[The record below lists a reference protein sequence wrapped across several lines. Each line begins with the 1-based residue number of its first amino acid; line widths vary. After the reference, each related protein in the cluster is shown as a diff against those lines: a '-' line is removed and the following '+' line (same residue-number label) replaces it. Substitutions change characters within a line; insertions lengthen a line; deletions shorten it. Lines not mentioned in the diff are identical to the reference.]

1 MAFIDDLKAAQEE
14 AMAAVAAEREEVN
27 GKVTELQ
34 TQLTEAERLVS
45 EGGTQE
51 QQLAAL
57 AAAQNLVTEIQGIYT
72 APVVEP
78 VPEPPVEPSGRVR
91 R

>member
-1 MAFIDDLKAAQEE
+1 MPFIDDLKAAQEE

-78 VPEPPVEPSGRVR
+78 PVEPSGRVR

>member
-1 MAFIDDLKAAQEE
+1 MAFIDDLKAEQEK
-14 AMAAVAAEREEVN
+14 ASAAIVAEREEVN
-27 GKVTELQ
+27 GKVTDLQ
-34 TQLTEAERLVS
+34 TQLTEAERLVT

-72 APVVEP
+72 APVVD
-78 VPEPPVEPSGRVR
+78 PPVEPTGNLR
-91 R
+91 RR

>member
-1 MAFIDDLKAAQEE
+1 MPFIDDLKAAQEE

-34 TQLTEAERLVS
+34 TQLTEAERLVA

-78 VPEPPVEPSGRVR
+78 PVDPSGNR
-91 R
+91 RR

>member
-14 AMAAVAAEREEVN
+14 ALAAVAAEREEVN

-51 QQLAAL
+51 QQ
-57 AAAQNLVTEIQGIYT
+57 
-72 APVVEP
+72 
-78 VPEPPVEPSGRVR
+78 
-91 R
+91 

>member
-1 MAFIDDLKAAQEE
+1 MAFIDDLKAAQDQ
-14 AMAAVAAEREEVN
+14 ALAAIAAEREEVN
-27 GKVTELQ
+27 GKVTDLQ
-34 TQLTEAERLVS
+34 TKLTEAERLVT

-78 VPEPPVEPSGRVR
+78 PVEPEGRIR

>member
-1 MAFIDDLKAAQEE
+1 MAFIDDLKTAQEE
-14 AMAAVAAEREEVN
+14 ALAAVAAEREEVN

-34 TQLTEAERLVS
+34 TQLTEAERLVA

-78 VPEPPVEPSGRVR
+78 PVDPSGNR
-91 R
+91 RR

>member
-1 MAFIDDLKAAQEE
+1 MPFIDDLKAAQEE

-78 VPEPPVEPSGRVR
+78 PVDPSGNR
-91 R
+91 RR

>member
-78 VPEPPVEPSGRVR
+78 PVDPSGNR
-91 R
+91 RR

>member
-1 MAFIDDLKAAQEE
+1 MAFIDDLKTAQEQ
-14 AMAAVAAEREEVN
+14 ALAAITAEREEVN
-27 GKVTELQ
+27 GKVTDLQ
-34 TQLTEAERLVS
+34 TQLTEAQRLVT

-78 VPEPPVEPSGRVR
+78 PVEPSGRVR

>member
-14 AMAAVAAEREEVN
+14 ALAAVAAEREEVN

-78 VPEPPVEPSGRVR
+78 PVDPSGNR
-91 R
+91 RR

>member
-1 MAFIDDLKAAQEE
+1 MAFIDDLKAAQEQ
-14 AMAAVAAEREEVN
+14 ALAAIAAEREEVN

-34 TQLTEAERLVS
+34 TKLTEAERLVT

-78 VPEPPVEPSGRVR
+78 PVEPSGRIR
-91 R
+91 RS

>member
-1 MAFIDDLKAAQEE
+1 MPFIDDLKAAQEE
-14 AMAAVAAEREEVN
+14 ALAAVAAEREEVN

-78 VPEPPVEPSGRVR
+78 PVDPSGNR
-91 R
+91 RR